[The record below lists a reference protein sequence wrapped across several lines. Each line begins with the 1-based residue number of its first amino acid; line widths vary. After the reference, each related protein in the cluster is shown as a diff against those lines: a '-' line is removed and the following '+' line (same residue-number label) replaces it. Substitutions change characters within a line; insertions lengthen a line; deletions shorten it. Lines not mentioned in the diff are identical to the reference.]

1 MCTATATKSA
11 TPGWGFLTPPP
22 DDDLTRAMY
31 QADQEGLGFVMNL
44 TRLWAQLPDAMD
56 AYGHLVRLAAQT
68 AGLTMRQ
75 RSILISACASSVG
88 DSYCSLVWGA
98 KLASFTDSRVAASV
112 LIGDDAGLDPDEQ
125 VLARWARWVSTGPSD
140 TTAQHVEELRASGR
154 TDRQIFALT
163 LFVAMRA
170 AFACVND
177 ALGAQP
183 DGLVAATAP
192 PAVREAVTY
201 GRPSGSFAVTCA

>member
-1 MCTATATKSA
+1 MSTSTATESA
-11 TPGWGFLTPPP
+11 GWGFLTPPP
-22 DDDLTRAMY
+22 DDDQTRAMY
-31 QADQEGLGFVMNL
+31 RDDQDGLGFVMNL

-56 AYGHLVRLAAQT
+56 GYGHLVRLSARA

-75 RSILISACASSVG
+75 RSILVCACAFSIG

-98 KLASFTDSRVAASV
+98 KLAGLAGSRVAASV
-112 LIGDDAGLDPDEQ
+112 LLGDDAGLDPGDR
-125 VLARWARWVSTGPSD
+125 VLVRWARLVLTRPSE
-140 TTAQHVEELRASGR
+140 TTAQHVEELRAIGL
-154 TDRQIFALT
+154 TDQQIFAVT

-183 DGLVAATAP
+183 DGSVAATAP
-192 PAVREAVTY
+192 PSVREAVTY
-201 GRPSGSFAVTCA
+201 GRPSGSLAPACA